1 MMLCANDVATLQASI
16 SHIRLTAKMSPN
28 ELLLEYIGQ
37 NLWTIPTRRV
47 LNYRRNKGY
56 IHHDLI
62 KASSQTATADT
73 LATQSD

>member
-16 SHIRLTAKMSPN
+16 SHIRLAKMSPN

-37 NLWTIPTRRV
+37 NLLTIPTRRV